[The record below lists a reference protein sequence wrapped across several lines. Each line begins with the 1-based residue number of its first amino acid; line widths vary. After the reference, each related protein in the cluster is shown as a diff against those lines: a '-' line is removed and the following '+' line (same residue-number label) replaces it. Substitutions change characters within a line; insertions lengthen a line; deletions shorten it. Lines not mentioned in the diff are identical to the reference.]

1 MRGGAGGTILGV
13 AVRRLLV
20 SVTVL
25 LALGGLALARD
36 AGGSARPGLTLD
48 RLRPLT
54 VAGSGF
60 RAHERVRLDLHG
72 AAGGRRHVTASSG
85 GAFTKSF
92 SGVAM
97 DRCSGFW
104 VMATG
109 SAGSRARL
117 VRRARPQ
124 CPPA

>member
-1 MRGGAGGTILGV
+1 VVIRFLGRV
-13 AVRRLLV
+13 VV
-20 SVTVL
+20 SREAPPAATGEPPQQL
-25 LALGGLALARD
+25 N
-36 AGGSARPGLTLD
+36 

-60 RAHERVRLDLHG
+60 RAHERVQLDLHG
-72 AAGGRRHVTASSG
+72 ASGGSRRVTASSR
-85 GAFTKSF
+85 GAFTKAF
-92 SGVAM
+92 SGVRM